1 MDKLSSKFRSLV
13 HETAFNG
20 RVNKKTT
27 VTCPSKLVYRQ
38 SDAQKS
44 LHFSMKKRLAKIS
57 VPLLIKYAKKR
68 VETSSLDSFF

>member
-27 VTCPSKLVYRQ
+27 VTCPSKLVYRH

-44 LHFSMKKRLAKIS
+44 PHLSMKK
-57 VPLLIKYAKKR
+57 
-68 VETSSLDSFF
+68 

>member
-38 SDAQKS
+38 SDTKKFPH
-44 LHFSMKKRLAKIS
+44 LSMKKRLTKIS
-57 VPLLIKYAKKR
+57 VRLLIKYAKK
-68 VETSSLDSFF
+68 TSRDV